1 MPQESSWKLKDR
13 KNIKPDEV
21 SRLFTAAK
29 NSSIRDYIMLALTAN
44 MGLRVG
50 ELVQLKFEDFLPQQ
64 GIALVKTLK
73 QKEAVVDEL
82 NVDKGVFE
90 LVDEWKKASGRSR
103 GWLFPGKNPEQPITT
118 RGAQK
123 IFERAARAAG
133 IETDAP
139 LALVDSNNARGKGIH
154 SLRHYRGT
162 VLATSGADMPTV
174 ARQLRHKS
182 LQATQA
188 YFDTLNESSAV
199 RKVGTLKI
207 ANSIKRKFNLED

>member
-13 KNIKPDEV
+13 KNIRPDEV
-21 SRLFTAAK
+21 SRLFIAAK
-29 NSSIRDYIMLALTAN
+29 KSSVRDYILLALTAN

-73 QKEAVVDEL
+73 QKEAMVDEL

-90 LVDEWKKASGRSR
+90 LVDELKKASGRTR
-103 GWLFPGKNPEQPITT
+103 GWLFPGKDSEKPITT

>member
-123 IFERAARAAG
+123 IFERAA
-133 IETDAP
+133 
-139 LALVDSNNARGKGIH
+139 
-154 SLRHYRGT
+154 
-162 VLATSGADMPTV
+162 
-174 ARQLRHKS
+174 
-182 LQATQA
+182 
-188 YFDTLNESSAV
+188 
-199 RKVGTLKI
+199 
-207 ANSIKRKFNLED
+207 